1 MHKAIFLDRDG
12 TINEEMGYIN
22 HISRFKIFPFTFEA
36 IKLLKE
42 CGYKIIV
49 ITNQAGL
56 ARGYFSEEILR
67 SVHEKLMEDAR
78 RAGAPIDRLY
88 YCPHLPGAAIKK
100 YDRNCNC
107 RKPKT
112 GMLEKA
118 RDELNIDL
126 SRSVMIGDRYKDMQ
140 FGWKMG
146 LQTVLVLSGYGM
158 GEYTHQRERWEKQ
171 PDMIAE
177 NLLEAAREICKK
189 HSS

>member
-22 HISRFKIFPFTFEA
+22 HISRFKIFPFTFDA

-56 ARGYFSEEILR
+56 ARGYFSEEVLQ
-67 SVHEKLMEDAR
+67 SVHDKLMDEAQKTG
-78 RAGAPIDRLY
+78 AGIDKIY
-88 YCPHLPGAAIKK
+88 YCPHLPGAAVKK
-100 YDRNCNC
+100 YDRDCSC

-140 FGWKMG
+140 FGWKVG
-146 LQTVLVLSGYGM
+146 LKTVLVLSGYGK
-158 GEYTHQRERWEKQ
+158 GEYTHQREQWERE
-171 PDMIAE
+171 PDMVAE
-177 NLLEAAREICKK
+177 NLLEAAQEICKT

>member
-1 MHKAIFLDRDG
+1 MQKAIFLDRDG

-56 ARGYFSEEILR
+56 ARGYFSEELLR
-67 SVHEKLMEDAR
+67 AVHKTLMDEAR
-78 RAGAPIDRLY
+78 IAGAEIDKIY
-88 YCPHLPGAAIKK
+88 YCPHLPGAPVKK
-100 YDRNCNC
+100 YDRDCNC

-118 RDELNIDL
+118 RDELDIDL
-126 SRSVMIGDRYKDMQ
+126 SRSLMIGDRYKDME
-140 FGWKMG
+140 FGRKMG
-146 LQTVLVLSGYGM
+146 LKTVMVLSGYGR
-158 GEYTHQRERWEKQ
+158 GEYTHQKEQWTRP
-171 PDMIAE
+171 PDMVAE
-177 NLLEAAREICKK
+177 NLLEAAKKICKP